1 MLTAKEVK
9 ERLTLKQILI
19 LMEDLGADAI
29 ESRNPNEIHF
39 RTVCHGG
46 DSHKLYFYLDSRNF
60 HCYTGCGSMDILKVL
75 QNALG
80 ISLTKAIE
88 YIAMRFGMEDVFKV
102 GFGKEETTV
111 DNEDWSLMSSFK
123 MRTTIEEKPKEIRV
137 IDENV
142 LNHFYKMAHRSFLND
157 GINISTIAKF
167 GIMYDIYNDRIII
180 PHRNEDGELIAIR
193 CRNLDEELVSTGR
206 KYMPI
211 IIDNKL
217 LSAPTG
223 QYFYGL
229 HLNKDNIKRFKK
241 VILLESEKAVMQLD
255 TMYPETNIGLALS
268 SSNLSKFQIEILKSL
283 GVEEVIVAL
292 DKEFDTLGSNEEIMY
307 RKRIMKTILNR
318 LKAEGFMVSVI
329 WDSFNLLSRKDSPTD
344 KGKTTFDKLLSSR
357 FTYEIIGG

>member
-9 ERLTLKQILI
+9 DRLTLKQIFI

-46 DSHKLYFYLDSRNF
+46 DSHKLYFYVDSKNF

-88 YIAMRFGMEDVFKV
+88 YITMRFGMVDTFKV
-102 GFGKEETTV
+102 GFGNEETVV
-111 DNEDWSLMSSFK
+111 DNDDWSIMSSFK
-123 MRTTIEEKPKEIRV
+123 MRSTIEEKPQEIKT
-137 IDENV
+137 IDESV

-157 GINISTIAKF
+157 GISIPTIAKF
-167 GIMYDIYNDRIII
+167 GIMYDIYNNRIII
-180 PHRNEDGELIAIR
+180 PHRNEQGELIAVR
-193 CRNLDEELVSTGR
+193 CRNLEEDLVNTGR

-211 IIDNKL
+211 VHNNKL

-223 QYFYGL
+223 QYFFGL
-229 HLNKDNIKRFKK
+229 HINKSNILKFKK
-241 VILLESEKAVMQLD
+241 AILLESEKSVMQLD
-255 TMYPETNIGLALS
+255 TMYPDTNIGLALS
-268 SSNLSKFQIEILKSL
+268 SSNLSKFQIDILKSL

-292 DKEFDTLGSNEEIMY
+292 DKEFDSVGSEEEVLY
-307 RKRIMKTILNR
+307 RKRVVKTILNR
-318 LKAEGFMVSVI
+318 LKTEGFMVSVI
-329 WDSFNLLSRKDSPTD
+329 WDNFNLLNRKDSPTD
-344 KGKTTFDKLLSSR
+344 KGKEVFDRLLSNR

>member
-9 ERLTLKQILI
+9 ERLTLKQIFI

-46 DSHKLYFYLDSRNF
+46 DSHKLYFYIDSRNF

-80 ISLTKAIE
+80 ISLSKAIE
-88 YIAMRFGMEDVFKV
+88 YITMRFGMTDMFKV
-102 GFGKEETTV
+102 GFGNEETTV
-111 DNEDWSLMSSFK
+111 DSDDWSLMSSFK
-123 MRTTIEEKPKEIRV
+123 MRATTEEKPKEIKP
-137 IDENV
+137 INENV
-142 LNHFYKMAHRSFLND
+142 LNHFYKMAHRSFLDD
-157 GINISTIAKF
+157 GISIPTIAKF
-167 GIMYDIYNDRIII
+167 GVMYDIYNDRIII
-180 PHRNEDGELIAIR
+180 PHRNEGGELIAVR
-193 CRNLDEELVSTGR
+193 CRNLDEEMVNTGR

-229 HLNKDNIKRFKK
+229 YNNKSNIKRFKK

-268 SSNLSKFQIEILKSL
+268 SSNLSKFQIDILKSL
-283 GVEEVIVAL
+283 EIEEVIVGL
-292 DKEFDTLGSNEEIMY
+292 DKEFEVVGSDEEILY
-307 RKRIMKTILNR
+307 RKRIIKTILNR
-318 LKAEGFMVSVI
+318 LKVEGFMVSVM
-329 WDSFNLLSRKDSPTD
+329 WDNYNLLNRKDSPTD
-344 KGKTTFDKLLSSR
+344 RGKEVFDKLLSSR
-357 FTYEIIGG
+357 FTYEITGG

>member
-60 HCYTGCGSMDILKVL
+60 HCYTSCGSMDILKVL

-80 ISLTKAIE
+80 ISLSKAIE
-88 YIAMRFGMEDVFKV
+88 YIAMRFGMTDMFKV
-102 GFGKEETTV
+102 GFGNEETAV
-111 DNEDWSLMSSFK
+111 DSDDWSLMSSFK
-123 MRTTIEEKPKEIRV
+123 LRSTVEEKLQEIKP
-137 IDENV
+137 IDESV

-157 GINISTIAKF
+157 GINIETIAKF
-167 GIMYDIYNDRIII
+167 GIMYDIYNNRIII
-180 PHRNEDGELIAIR
+180 PHRNDKGELIAVR
-193 CRNLDEELVSTGR
+193 CRNLEEELVNTGR

-211 IIDNKL
+211 IINNKL

-229 HLNKDNIKRFKK
+229 YNNKLNIQRFKK

-255 TMYPETNIGLALS
+255 TMYPDTNIGLALS
-268 SSNLSKFQIEILKSL
+268 SSNLSKYQIGILKSL

-292 DKEFDTLGSNEEIMY
+292 DKEFDTIGSDEEILY
-307 RKRIMKTILNR
+307 RKRIIKTILNR

-329 WDSFNLLSRKDSPTD
+329 WDNFNLLNRKDSPTD
-344 KGKTTFDKLLSSR
+344 RGKEVFDKLLSSR
-357 FTYEIIGG
+357 FTYEITGG

>member
-88 YIAMRFGMEDVFKV
+88 YIAMRFGMTDMFKV
-102 GFGKEETTV
+102 GFGNEETTV
-111 DNEDWSLMSSFK
+111 DSDDWSLMSNFK
-123 MRTTIEEKPKEIRV
+123 MRTTVEEKLQEIKP
-137 IDENV
+137 IDESV

-157 GINISTIAKF
+157 GISIDTIAKF
-167 GIMYDIYNDRIII
+167 GIMYDIYNNRIII
-180 PHRNEDGELIAIR
+180 PHRNDKGELIAVR
-193 CRNLDEELVSTGR
+193 CRNLEEELVNTGR

-211 IIDNKL
+211 IVNNKI

-229 HLNKDNIKRFKK
+229 HNNKLNIQRFKK

-255 TMYPETNIGLALS
+255 TMYPDTNIGLALS
-268 SSNLSKFQIEILKSL
+268 SSNLSKYQIDILKSL

-292 DKEFDTLGSNEEIMY
+292 DKEFDAVGSDEEILY
-307 RKRIMKTILNR
+307 RKRIIKTILNR
-318 LKAEGFMVSVI
+318 LKVEGFMVSVI
-329 WDSFNLLSRKDSPTD
+329 WDNFNLLNRKDSPTD
-344 KGKTTFDKLLSSR
+344 RGKEVFDKLLSSR
-357 FTYEIIGG
+357 FTYEITGG

>member
-1 MLTAKEVK
+1 MLTAKEIK
-9 ERLTLKQILI
+9 ERLTSKQILI

-29 ESRNPNEIHF
+29 ESRNPNEILF

-46 DSHKLYFYLDSRNF
+46 DSHKLYFYLDSKNF

-80 ISLTKAIE
+80 ISLSKAIE
-88 YIAMRFGMEDVFKV
+88 YIAVKFGMTDIRKV
-102 GFGKEETTV
+102 GFSKEETIV
-111 DNEDWSLMSSFK
+111 DNDDWKLMSSFK
-123 MRTTIEEKPKEIRV
+123 MRTTVEEKPQEIKP
-137 IDENV
+137 IDESV

-157 GINISTIAKF
+157 GINISTITKF
-167 GIMYDIYNDRIII
+167 DIMYDIYNNRIII
-180 PHRNEDGELIAIR
+180 PHRNDKGELIAVR
-193 CRNLDEELVSTGR
+193 CRNLEEELVNTGR

-211 IIDNKL
+211 TINNKL

-229 HLNKDNIKRFKK
+229 YNNKYNIQRFKK

-268 SSNLSKFQIEILKSL
+268 SSNLSKFQIGILKSL

-292 DKEFDTLGSNEEIMY
+292 DKEFDVVGSDEEIIY
-307 RKRIMKTILNR
+307 KKRIIKTMLNR
-318 LKAEGFMVSVI
+318 LKTEGFMVTVV
-329 WDSFNLLSRKDSPTD
+329 WDNFNLLNRKDSPTD
-344 KGKTTFDKLLSSR
+344 RGKEVFDKLLSNR
-357 FTYEIIGG
+357 FTYEITGG

>member
-46 DSHKLYFYLDSRNF
+46 DSHKLYFYVDSRNF

-80 ISLTKAIE
+80 ITLTKAIE
-88 YIAMRFGMEDVFKV
+88 YIAMRFGMTDTFKV
-102 GFGKEETTV
+102 GFGNDDTV
-111 DNEDWSLMSSFK
+111 VDSDDWSLMSSFK
-123 MRTTIEEKPKEIRV
+123 MRTTIEEKPQEIKV
-137 IDENV
+137 LDESV

-157 GINISTIAKF
+157 GINVPTIAKF
-167 GIMYDIYNDRIII
+167 GVMYDIYNNRIII
-180 PHRNEDGELIAIR
+180 PHRNENGELIAVR
-193 CRNLDEELVSTGR
+193 CRNLEEELVNTGR

-211 IIDNKL
+211 IVDNKL

-229 HLNKDNIKRFKK
+229 YNNKSNIKRFKK

-255 TMYPETNIGLALS
+255 TMYPNTNIGLALS
-268 SSNLSKFQIEILKSL
+268 SSNLSKFQIDILKSL
-283 GVEEVIVAL
+283 EVEEVIVAL
-292 DKEFDTLGSNEEIMY
+292 DKEFDVVGSNEEVLY
-307 RKRIMKTILNR
+307 RKRVIKTILNR
-318 LKAEGFMVSVI
+318 LKAEGFMVSVM
-329 WDSFNLLSRKDSPTD
+329 WDNFNLLNRKDSPTD
-344 KGKTTFDKLLSSR
+344 KGKEVFDKLLSNR
-357 FTYEIIGG
+357 FTYEITGG